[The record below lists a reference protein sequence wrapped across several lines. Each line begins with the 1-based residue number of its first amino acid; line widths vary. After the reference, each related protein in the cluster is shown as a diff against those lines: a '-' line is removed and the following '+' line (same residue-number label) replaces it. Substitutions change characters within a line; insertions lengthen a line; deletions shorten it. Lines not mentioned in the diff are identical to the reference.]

1 MRNPTE
7 GSVSPAMRHKA
18 RHFAMQAVYQW
29 QMTGQTPGQIEAQFF
44 EDQPVQ
50 GADLDYMHDL
60 ISGIVENVEHLDEVF
75 EPFLS
80 RPLKDLDQV
89 DKAILRLGTFELL
102 YRQDVPYK
110 VVINE
115 AIMLAKEFAEQDSH
129 KFVNGVLDK
138 VVRAVQRG
146 QG

>member
-1 MRNPTE
+1 MDSTE
-7 GSVSPAMRHKA
+7 GAVTPSMRHKA
-18 RHFAMQAVYQW
+18 RHFAMQAIYQW
-29 QMTGQTPGQIEAQFF
+29 QMTGDSSSSIEQQFI
-44 EDQPVQ
+44 EDQPVS
-50 GADLDYMHDL
+50 GSDLEYMHDL
-60 ISGIVENVEHLDEVF
+60 ISGVIANSDHLDEVF

-102 YRQDVPYK
+102 YRQDVPYR

-115 AIMLAKEFAEQDSH
+115 SIMLAKEFAEQDSH

-138 VVRAVQRG
+138 VVHAIRT
-146 QG
+146 QGLN

>member
-1 MRNPTE
+1 MDSTE
-7 GSVSPAMRHKA
+7 GAVTPSMRHKA
-18 RHFAMQAVYQW
+18 RHFAMQAIYQW
-29 QMTGQTPGQIEAQFF
+29 QMTGDSSSSIEQQFI
-44 EDQPVQ
+44 EDQPVS
-50 GADLDYMHDL
+50 GSDLEYMHDL
-60 ISGIVENVEHLDEVF
+60 ISGVIANSDHLDEVF

-102 YRQDVPYK
+102 YRQDVPYR

-115 AIMLAKEFAEQDSH
+115 SIMLAKEFAEQDSH

-138 VVRAVQRG
+138 VVHAIRT
-146 QG
+146 QGVN

>member
-1 MRNPTE
+1 MDSTE
-7 GSVSPAMRHKA
+7 GAVSPAMRHKA
-18 RHFAMQAVYQW
+18 RHFAMQAIYQW
-29 QMTGQTPGQIEAQFF
+29 QMTGQSAGEIERQFL
-44 EDQPVQ
+44 EDQPIQ
-50 GADLDYMHDL
+50 GTDLDYMHDL
-60 ISGIVENVEHLDEVF
+60 ISGVVANFEHIDEVY

-102 YRQDVPYK
+102 YRQEIPFR

-115 AIMLAKEFAEQDSH
+115 SIMLAKEFAEQDSH

-138 VVRAVQRG
+138 VVRVIKD
-146 QG
+146 